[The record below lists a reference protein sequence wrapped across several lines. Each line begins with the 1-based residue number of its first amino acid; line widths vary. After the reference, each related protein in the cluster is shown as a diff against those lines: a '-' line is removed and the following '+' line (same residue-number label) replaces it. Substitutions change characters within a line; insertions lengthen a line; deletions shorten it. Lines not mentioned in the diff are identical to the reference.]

1 MPRKP
6 LDTARGACVATNGRP
21 TGARVVRPMPPAK
34 KGGED
39 IAETNKAAVS
49 RVTRKLLQRTEEM
62 LDGEPMSSADL
73 DRLSNVIKDAAA
85 VLGVKGALDAQEQR
99 GKIAVLRRR
108 AEGEDKQQGPLV
120 IAWEDGTEEAAR

>member
-1 MPRKP
+1 
-6 LDTARGACVATNGRP
+6 
-21 TGARVVRPMPPAK
+21 
-34 KGGED
+34 
-39 IAETNKAAVS
+39 
-49 RVTRKLLQRTEEM
+49 M

-108 AEGEDKQQGPLV
+108 AEGDDKQQGPLV